1 MTTIHGAC
9 CGPPDATNVH
19 RDCPGSWAGWGG
31 EVLVCECPC
40 HEGIALNQRG
50 NGVSDGSTWDNV
62 SHNKAAPGG
71 ASTPLLQGPRRLVK
85 ESTDG

>member
-9 CGPPDATNVH
+9 CGPSDASNVH

-31 EVLVCECPC
+31 EVLVCECSC

-50 NGVSDGSTWDNV
+50 NGVSDGSTWDN
-62 SHNKAAPGG
+62 GG
-71 ASTPLLQGPRRLVK
+71 STKDGPERGVGTSGRGLADWIGV
-85 ESTDG
+85 D